1 MSRKPLA
8 SVVVLF
14 MVFGALAAK
23 AEYVAYS
30 VDGSDRTPLPAAI
43 DDIEAEHL
51 VNLEWGDYAGRRAR
65 VGVLEV
71 SNRSSAATFS
81 VRGAGGSIDF
91 SSSATGIPVD
101 GIEAI
106 VIDAMNR
113 TGRFRLVERTELASV
128 LGEQDL
134 ASSGRVAAPSGAKT
148 GSVLGAEYLVQFVIT
163 DYQPDTEGRDIGV
176 GGLLASKVPVLG
188 GVKVKN
194 REGRVGMNL
203 RVIDATTSEITF
215 TKQIESSIKESG
227 LAFGGAGV
235 IGDLGLGG
243 FMSNY
248 AKTPIGQAVIAGVNE
263 AVYELVKQ
271 VGARPAEGS
280 VVKADANEVFL
291 NLGSDQVSIGERL
304 SIYRKGEELIDPE
317 TGISLG
323 GDRTMLGDVEVVR
336 VEEKFSIARPLS
348 LASAPERGDAV
359 VSQAAAPTM
368 EYASRW
374 DPPRGRRRR

>member
-1 MSRKPLA
+1 MSRVSTIALPALLLSLA
-8 SVVVLF
+8 GPVS
-14 MVFGALAAK
+14 ADYLAYA
-23 AEYVAYS
+23 
-30 VDGSDRTPLPAAI
+30 VDGSDRTPLPADI
-43 DDIEAEHL
+43 DGIDSEHL

-71 SNRSSAATFS
+71 GNRSSASTFS
-81 VRGAGGSIDF
+81 VRGMGGSIDF
-91 SSSATGIPVD
+91 SSSNTGIPVD

-113 TGRFRLVERTELASV
+113 SGRFRLVERTELDSV

-134 ASSGRVAAPSGAKT
+134 ASSGRVAKPSGAKT

-163 DYQPDTEGRDIGV
+163 DYQPDTQGRDIGV
-176 GGLLASKVPVLG
+176 GGLLAKKVPLLG

-215 TKQIESSIKESG
+215 TKQIESAIKESG
-227 LAFGGAGV
+227 LAFGGASV

-243 FMSNY
+243 FMSKY
-248 AKTPIGQAVIAGVNE
+248 AETPIGQAVIAGINK
-263 AVYELVKQ
+263 AVYELAKQ

-280 VVKADANEVFL
+280 VVKADPNEIFL
-291 NLGSDQVSIGERL
+291 NLGSDQVSVGERL

-323 GDRTMLGDVEVVR
+323 GDRTMLGDVEIVR
-336 VEEKFSIARPLS
+336 VEDKFSIARPVS
-348 LASAPERGDAV
+348 LASAPERGDSA
-359 VSQAAAPTM
+359 VSQAAAPSI
-368 EYASRW
+368 EYASNW
-374 DPPRGRRRR
+374 NPPGKRKRR